1 MRKLIA
7 ATLLAFAVGFVPA
20 CKKPDPNKWSTHIEA
35 IKDPGSRAQ
44 GFSGLER
51 LVKAVATAKDNKTQF
66 EAFGKEVVPAFDEI
80 WDEAEEQ
87 QTKML
92 QVLLDMGHPAGAS
105 VWNRAL
111 GLDGS
116 SEARDRT
123 KMALQG
129 IDKAKA
135 VDSVEAVVAEFEKVV
150 ADPKND
156 GGEKA
161 GEMRLLMAKTL
172 GTLGDKR
179 AVPALIKAME
189 QTVDKQPVAVHRAAA
204 EALGQI
210 ADPSATEAL
219 ITVTYRVPD
228 VPTSTNIGEKA
239 KQALA
244 AIGEPATPKV
254 LSMFKGEHDKVND
267 LASTAGLQQYNVQM
281 AGAALLGVMGRE
293 SAVDDLIAYMPRDGC
308 ATDEPAEDDKKK
320 KPKKDG
326 EEEEP
331 AVDENAGNVR
341 AVIAN
346 SLGLIGDEKAVA
358 ALCPCAKSTKN
369 PGDMFPIAEA
379 LGRIGGTAAVDCLV
393 DVIKT
398 GEYDQE
404 AVANSDF
411 IHQIRWEAARFGL
424 HAANADEIGKVKAAI
439 EAASSEPKVAEE
451 MKAWTSGIAVVEE
464 CKKDKDCYLGKL
476 KDAGQDWIVRE
487 KAAFELMRMAPGDKA
502 VAVEIAKA
510 YKVRNPDARVTMVW
524 AVASMMGDGD
534 TKCPECV
541 DAIEKIMDAEKD
553 SRLDKAYQLSVLTA
567 RYTLAKLRTPGGAGD
582 EGGGGDGGG
591 EEAKAEKKEE

>member
-1 MRKLIA
+1 MRKLFA
-7 ATLLAFAVGFVPA
+7 ATLLALAIGAVPA
-20 CKKPDPNKWSTHIEA
+20 CKKPDPNSWDTHIEA
-35 IKDPGSRAQ
+35 IKDSSTRAQ

-51 LVKAVATAKDNKTQF
+51 LVKNVATAKDNKAQF
-66 EAFGKEVVPAFDEI
+66 DAFGEKVVPAFEEI

-92 QVLLDMGHPAGAS
+92 QVLLDMGHPAGSA
-105 VWNRAL
+105 VWNKAL

-116 SEARDRT
+116 SEARERT

-135 VDSVEAVVAEFEKVV
+135 TDSVDAVVAEFEKVV

-156 GGEKA
+156 GGERA
-161 GEMRLLMAKTL
+161 GEMRLMMAETL
-172 GTLGDKR
+172 GTLGDKK

-189 QTVDKQPVAVHRAAA
+189 QTVDTQPVAVHRAAA
-204 EALGQI
+204 EALGEI

-219 ITVTYRVPD
+219 VTVTYRVPD
-228 VPTSTNIGEKA
+228 APTSTNIGEKA

-244 AIGEPATPKV
+244 AIGEEAVPKV
-254 LSMFKGEHDKVND
+254 VQMFKGEHDKVNE
-267 LASTAGLQQYNVQM
+267 LAATAGLEQYNVQM
-281 AGAALLGVMGRE
+281 AGAGLLGVMGRE

-308 ATDEPAEDDKKK
+308 VTDGGEEDDKK
-320 KPKKDG
+320 KPKKDDD
-326 EEEEP
+326 EEEP

-358 ALCPCAKSTKN
+358 ALCPCAKSTHN

-411 IHQIRWEAARFGL
+411 VHQIRWEAARFGI
-424 HAANADEIGKVKAAI
+424 HAAGADDIGKVKEAI
-439 EAASSEPKVAEE
+439 EAASAEPKVAEE
-451 MKAWTSGIAVVEE
+451 MKAWASGIAVVEE
-464 CKKDKDCYLGKL
+464 CKKDKDCYLGKV
-476 KDAGQDWIVRE
+476 KDASQDWIVRE
-487 KAAFELMRMAPGDKA
+487 KSAIELMRLAPGDTA
-502 VAVEIAKA
+502 VAAEIAKA

-524 AVASMMGDGD
+524 ATASMLGDGD

-541 DAIEKIMDAEKD
+541 DAIEGIMNAEKD
-553 SRLDKAYQLSVLTA
+553 SRLDKAYQLSVLSA
-567 RYTLAKLRTPGGAGD
+567 RYTIAKLRTPGGASA
-582 EGGGGDGGG
+582 GGGA
-591 EEAKAEKKEE
+591 AKAEETKEE

>member
-1 MRKLIA
+1 MRKLFA
-7 ATLLAFAVGFVPA
+7 ATLLALAIGAVPA
-20 CKKPDPNKWSTHIEA
+20 CKKPDPNSWDTHIEA
-35 IKDPGSRAQ
+35 IKDSSTRAQ

-51 LVKAVATAKDNKTQF
+51 LVKNVATAKDNKSQF
-66 EAFGKEVVPAFDEI
+66 DAFGEKVVPAFEEI

-92 QVLLDMGHPAGAS
+92 QVLLDMGHPAGAA
-105 VWNRAL
+105 VWNKAL

-116 SEARDRT
+116 SEARERT

-135 VDSVEAVVAEFEKVV
+135 TDSVDAVVAEFEKVV

-156 GGEKA
+156 GGERA
-161 GEMRLLMAKTL
+161 GEMRLMMAETL
-172 GTLGDKR
+172 GTLGDKK

-189 QTVDKQPVAVHRAAA
+189 QTVDTQPVAVHRAAA
-204 EALGQI
+204 EALGKI

-219 ITVTYRVPD
+219 VTVTYRVPD
-228 VPTSTNIGEKA
+228 APTSTNIGEKA

-244 AIGEPATPKV
+244 AIGEEAVPKV
-254 LSMFKGEHDKVND
+254 VQMFKGEHDKVND
-267 LASTAGLQQYNVQM
+267 LAATAGLEQYNVQM
-281 AGAALLGVMGRE
+281 AGAGLLGVMGRE

-308 ATDEPAEDDKKK
+308 ATGEGEEDDKK
-320 KPKKDG
+320 KPKKDD
-326 EEEEP
+326 EEEP

-411 IHQIRWEAARFGL
+411 VHQIRWEAARFGI
-424 HAANADEIGKVKAAI
+424 HAAGADDIGKVKEAI

-464 CKKDKDCYLGKL
+464 CKKDKECYLGKV
-476 KDAGQDWIVRE
+476 KDASQDWIVRE
-487 KAAFELMRMAPGDKA
+487 KSAIELMRLAPGDTA
-502 VAVEIAKA
+502 VAAEISKA

-524 AVASMMGDGD
+524 AAATMLGDGD

-541 DAIEKIMDAEKD
+541 DAIEGIMNAEKD
-553 SRLDKAYQLSVLTA
+553 SRLDKAYQLSVLSA
-567 RYTLAKLRTPGGAGD
+567 RYTIAKLRTPGGASA
-582 EGGGGDGGG
+582 GGG
-591 EEAKAEKKEE
+591 EAKAEEKKEE

>member
-1 MRKLIA
+1 MRKLFA
-7 ATLLAFAVGFVPA
+7 ASLLALAIGAVPA
-20 CKKPDPNKWSTHIEA
+20 CKKPDPNKWETHIEA
-35 IKDPGSRAQ
+35 IKDSSTRAQ

-51 LVKAVATAKDNKTQF
+51 LVKNVATAKENKSQF
-66 EAFGKEVVPAFDEI
+66 DAFGEKVVPAFEEI

-87 QTKML
+87 QDKML

-105 VWNRAL
+105 VWNKAL

-116 SEARDRT
+116 SEARERT
-123 KMALQG
+123 KKALQG

-156 GGEKA
+156 GGERA
-161 GEMRLLMAKTL
+161 GEMRLMMATTL
-172 GTLGDKR
+172 GTLGDKK

-189 QTVDKQPVAVHRAAA
+189 QTVDTQPVAVHRAAA
-204 EALGQI
+204 EALGKI

-228 VPTSTNIGEKA
+228 APTSTNIGEKS

-244 AIGEPATPKV
+244 AIGKEAVPKV
-254 LSMFKGEHDKVND
+254 LQMFKGEHDKVNE
-267 LASTAGLQQYNVQM
+267 LAAAASLAQYNVQM
-281 AGAALLGVMGRE
+281 AGAGLLGVMGRA

-308 ATDEPAEDDKKK
+308 ATGEAEGEDKK
-320 KPKKDG
+320 KPKKKGD

-411 IHQIRWEAARFGL
+411 IHQIRWEAARFGV
-424 HAANADEIGKVKAAI
+424 HAAGADDIGKVKEAI
-439 EAASSEPKVAEE
+439 EAASAEAKVAEE
-451 MKAWTSGIAVVEE
+451 MKAWTAGIAVVEE
-464 CKKDKDCYLGKL
+464 CKKDKDCYLGKV
-476 KDAGQDWIVRE
+476 KDASQDWIVRE
-487 KAAFELMRMAPGDKA
+487 KSAIELMRLAPGDTA
-502 VAVEIAKA
+502 VAAEIAKA
-510 YKVRNPDARVTMVW
+510 YKVRNPDARVTMAW
-524 AVASMMGDGD
+524 ATAAMLGNGD
-534 TKCPECV
+534 TKCPACV
-541 DAIEKIMDAEKD
+541 DELERIMSAEKN
-553 SRLDKAYQLSVLTA
+553 SRLDKSYQLSVLTA
-567 RYTLAKLRTPGGAGD
+567 RYTLAKLRGGEPAG
-582 EGGGGDGGG
+582 GGGGD
-591 EEAKAEKKEE
+591 EAAAEDKKAE